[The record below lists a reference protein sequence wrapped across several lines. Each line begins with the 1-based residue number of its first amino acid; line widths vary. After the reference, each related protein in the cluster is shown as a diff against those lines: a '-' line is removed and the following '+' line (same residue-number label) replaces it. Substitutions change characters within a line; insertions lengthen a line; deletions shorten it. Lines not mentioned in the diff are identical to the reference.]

1 MGDLVKITN
10 ALLEFGKTID
20 PKELFPVVVPEA
32 AEFAIGNPYAFCIA
46 ICLDRGAKADIVWSI
61 PYEIYRHLGHL
72 DPFRIFEMSLDELA
86 DLFVHLPRKPR
97 YVNDAPRTIKELTEK
112 VVNECNGDASKMW
125 DGMTASEVNANFRSI
140 YGVGT
145 GIANMSVLLI
155 EKAYGIRFNDL
166 DRPGMDIKP
175 DVHTMRV
182 LFRLGV
188 SPLQTESAAIKAARR
203 MNPEYPGEL
212 DGPLWII
219 GRNWCHSFTPNC
231 IECPMNDVCQK
242 VRVS

>member
-1 MGDLVKITN
+1 MGDPVIITN
-10 ALLEFGKTID
+10 ALLEFGKTIE
-20 PKELFPVVVPEA
+20 PKELFPVVIPEA
-32 AEFAIGNPYAFCIA
+32 AEFTLGNPYAFCIA

-61 PYEIYRHLGHL
+61 PYEIYRYLGHL
-72 DPFRIFEMSLDELA
+72 DPFRICEMSLDELV
-86 DLFVHLPRKPR
+86 DLFSHLPRKPR

-155 EKAYGIRFNDL
+155 EKAYGIRFNEL

-188 SPLQTESAAIKAARR
+188 SPLQTEEATIKAARR
-203 MNPEYPGEL
+203 MNPEYPE
-212 DGPLWII
+212 
-219 GRNWCHSFTPNC
+219 N
-231 IECPMNDVCQK
+231 
-242 VRVS
+242 